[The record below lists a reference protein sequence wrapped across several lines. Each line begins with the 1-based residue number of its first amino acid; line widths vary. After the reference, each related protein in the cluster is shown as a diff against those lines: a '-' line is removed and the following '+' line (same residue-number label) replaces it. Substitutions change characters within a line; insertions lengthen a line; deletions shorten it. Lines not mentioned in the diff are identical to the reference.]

1 MPCFHLANKRIL
13 SPIIWAGYTHQRFLT
28 ILKGGATPAD
38 CTRPCG
44 YARCICPSSFA
55 SVTSSFAFAAEDKLS
70 RFSLL
75 LFRACPHCTRLSF
88 VCQALFSVAFK
99 RYTVGTSRS
108 CCCVSRLTRL
118 DCTRLLIDCQ
128 ALFCGVV
135 RLPSRLSPV
144 YHTVGAFVKHFFLWL
159 PDGLLPSPSL
169 ARPLYH
175 SRAHLSTLF
184 QKKILGETR
193 IPLYSKFQVRQYAL
207 IA

>member
-1 MPCFHLANKRIL
+1 MFRLNFQSHRAVPCFHLANKRIL

-128 ALFCGVV
+128 ALFLWCRSVA
-135 RLPSRLSPV
+135 LPTVTSVPHRWCICQALFSVATGWAAALSLTGKAIVPQP
-144 YHTVGAFVKHFFLWL
+144 G
-159 PDGLLPSPSL
+159 
-169 ARPLYH
+169 
-175 SRAHLSTLF
+175 TLVNPF
-184 QKKILGETR
+184 SKKNSG
-193 IPLYSKFQVRQYAL
+193 
-207 IA
+207 